1 VRAPCF
7 VRAGPDADLLSCSR
21 HPDDLYKNGIQRES
35 FVPTI
40 ALLKAQLDVVNLDS
54 GTGARRPPPPAY
66 TLTDLCGADYRRL
79 PRALAHVYRAPLD
92 AATRAETRKL
102 FAAAAGPDIEEGRE
116 LRAWGRAVRVPQ
128 SGGGAAWFEFDDL
141 CGARHPLSAADYLEI
156 TRAFPT
162 VFVTE
167 VPKMNLSN
175 KDMVGAARRDAG
187 TAG

>member
-1 VRAPCF
+1 
-7 VRAGPDADLLSCSR
+7 
-21 HPDDLYKNGIQRES
+21 
-35 FVPTI
+35 
-40 ALLKAQLDVVNLDS
+40 
-54 GTGARRPPPPAY
+54 
-66 TLTDLCGADYRRL
+66 
-79 PRALAHVYRAPLD
+79 VYRAPLD

-102 FAAAAGPDIEEGRE
+102 FAAAAGPEIVEGRE

-175 KDMVGAARRDAG
+175 KDMVGVVGCTRADGGLTRDR
-187 TAG
+187 